1 MNIGYLRTDQST
13 DMNQRQKIV
22 DGYAAVRK
30 YKIDI
35 FYSAESVDI
44 LKSQPLAFGDTLF
57 VYDIACLGNKLK
69 LIKDNIVWFTERG
82 VSIFSAKEDYVFR
95 PDTAT
100 KQLLDGVELAL
111 DMRKSMVS
119 ALTSKAL
126 DKVKRSGK
134 KLGQKKGR
142 RIRHLLDGKEDKIRS
157 LLRQKISKAEIARQ
171 MGVSYLTL
179 FNFVKQNQLESEN
192 G

>member
-1 MNIGYLRTDQST
+1 MLKTVTANIKGIPAAYMAVDVLLS
-13 DMNQRQKIV
+13 IV
-22 DGYAAVRK
+22 NV
-30 YKIDI
+30 
-35 FYSAESVDI
+35 
-44 LKSQPLAFGDTLF
+44 SQVFLLQTIVNLF

>member
-1 MNIGYLRTDQST
+1 
-13 DMNQRQKIV
+13 
-22 DGYAAVRK
+22 
-30 YKIDI
+30 
-35 FYSAESVDI
+35 
-44 LKSQPLAFGDTLF
+44 
-57 VYDIACLGNKLK
+57 
-69 LIKDNIVWFTERG
+69 
-82 VSIFSAKEDYVFR
+82 
-95 PDTAT
+95 
-100 KQLLDGVELAL
+100 
-111 DMRKSMVS
+111 MRKSMVS

-134 KLGQKKGR
+134 KLGQQKGR